1 MHERRRALLFTLAF
15 LSIFCAQKVAHA
27 ALGDPSSVRFAPTSG
42 AFPLA
47 GTHTAAPLVISKEDW
62 PGVLRAARDLQ
73 TDVGRVAGHS
83 PPLVEAL
90 SASTH
95 AVVLVGTLGRNEYI
109 DRLVSQGSIDV
120 SAIRGAWEAHLTQ
133 VVSKPF
139 PGVDQALVIVG
150 SDKRGTIYGIYDLSQ
165 QIGVS
170 PWYWWADVP
179 TVRHPVIQV
188 MPALHVVGSPA
199 IKYRGIF
206 LNDEAPEL
214 TGWANEKF
222 GGLNSRFYARVFELL
237 LRLRANYLWP
247 AMWANAFNEDDPD
260 NARLADEYGI
270 VMGTSHHEPMLRSQQ
285 EWKRRGH
292 GPWNYQTN
300 ADTLSQFWAD
310 GIRRNRSF
318 ESIVTLGMRGDG
330 DEPMSEAAN
339 VELLQKIVADQRSIL
354 AREMNPD
361 VTRIP
366 QLWALYKEVQ
376 QYYEKG
382 MRVPE
387 DVTLLWCD
395 DNWGNIRR
403 LPTPEERKRPGGAGV
418 YYHFDYVGGPRSY
431 KWLNTIPISKV
442 WEQMHLAQ
450 QYGADRIW
458 IVNVGDLKPLEF
470 PIEFFLTYAWAPDQW
485 PYERLA
491 EFGKLWATREFG
503 AAHAREIAELVAAYT
518 KFNGRRK
525 PESLT
530 PDTFSLVNYDEA
542 RHVMGA
548 WNSLVTRA
556 ERVGASLPAGS
567 QDAYF
572 QLVLWPIRASATVN
586 EIDVTAGLNRIYAA
600 QGRASTNTTAARVR
614 ELFRADEALSQRF
627 NEELGGG
634 RWRHF
639 ADQTHLGYTSWKD
652 PPVNVM
658 PAVSEIQIPERGEL
672 GVALEGST
680 PAWPPYVEGT
690 KGPRLPQMDQTAR
703 TSRWLEVFDRG
714 HNPVGFSVATSAPW
728 LHVSPSQ
735 GELTSAADL
744 RLEVNVDWAA
754 APEGSTDASIQIQGS
769 DGGRVVIAA
778 PVIKQP
784 PLPRIPPGTYLESES
799 YIAIEAPH
807 FANAITTQDV
817 SWQTLPGFGRTDGG
831 VMPVPVT
838 AVSQHISKNS
848 PRLEYHLYTTSAGE
862 ARIELTLAPTLAFVP
877 GRGLRAAVSFDDEP
891 PQTIDLALAPEG
903 DQSEWARSV
912 LDGVHKVVTQH
923 KLAGSGAHVL
933 KFWMIDPAVVLER
946 IVVDFGDTRASY
958 LGPPESARV
967 DSRQPQNGGK
977 IALTR

>member
-1 MHERRRALLFTLAF
+1 MRERPRASLFTVALLF
-15 LSIFCAQKVAHA
+15 IFVAPTAAHA
-27 ALGDPSSVRFAPTSG
+27 ALGDPSSVRFAPTPG

-47 GTHTAAPLVISKEDW
+47 GRDSAAALVVGRQDW

-73 TDVGRVAGHS
+73 ADVARVAGHS
-83 PPLVEAL
+83 PTLVEAPP
-90 SASTH
+90 AATN

-109 DRLVSQGSIDV
+109 DRLVSQGSLDV
-120 SAIRGAWEAHLTQ
+120 SAIRGAWEAHLMQ

-179 TVRHPVIQV
+179 IASHHTIQV
-188 MPALHVVGSPA
+188 MPAAHIVGSPA

-270 VMGTSHHEPMLRSQQ
+270 VMGTSHHEPMLRSRQ
-285 EWKRRGH
+285 EWKRHGQ

-300 ADTLSQFWAD
+300 ADTLSHFWAD

-330 DEPMSEAAN
+330 DTPMSEMAN
-339 VELLQKIVADQRSIL
+339 VELLQRIVADQRSIL

-361 VTRIP
+361 TRVP

-403 LPTPEERKRPGGAGV
+403 LPTPEERTRPGGAGV

-442 WEQMHLAQ
+442 WEQMQLAWR
-450 QYGADRIW
+450 YGADRIW

-485 PYERLA
+485 PYERLS

-503 AAHAREIAELVAAYT
+503 AAHSDEIGELVAAYT

-525 PESLT
+525 PESLAA
-530 PDTFSLVNYDEA
+530 DTFSLVNYDEA
-542 RHVMGA
+542 RRVIA
-548 WNSLVTRA
+548 DWNTLVARA
-556 ERVGASLPAGS
+556 ERVGASLPPAS
-567 QDAYF
+567 HDAYF

-586 EIDVTAGLNRIYAA
+586 EIYVTAGLNRMYAM
-600 QGRASTNTTAARVR
+600 QGRASTNTTAERVR
-614 ELFRADEALSQRF
+614 KLFRADEALSYHF

-639 ADQTHLGYTSWKD
+639 ADQTHLGYTIWKD
-652 PPVNVM
+652 PSRNAM
-658 PAVSEIQIPERGEL
+658 PPVSEIQVTERGEL

-680 PAWPPYVEGT
+680 SGWPPDVAGT
-690 KGPRLPQMDQTAR
+690 KAPSLPQLNQSAR
-703 TSRWLEVFDRG
+703 KPRWLEVFDRG
-714 HNPVGFSVATSAPW
+714 RTPVGFSVATSAPW
-728 LHVSPSQ
+728 LRVSPSK
-735 GELTSAADL
+735 GEVASAADL
-744 RLEVNVDWAA
+744 RLEVSVDWAA
-754 APEGSTDASIQIQGS
+754 APEGSTDASIQIQGT

-778 PVIKQP
+778 PVVKQP
-784 PLPRIPPGTYLESES
+784 SSLAIAAGTYIESDG
-799 YIAIEAPH
+799 YIAIEAMH
-807 FANAITTQDV
+807 FANAIAGEDV
-817 SWQTLPGFGRTDGG
+817 SWQTLPGFGRTDGA
-831 VMPVPVT
+831 VMPIPVT
-838 AVSQHISKNS
+838 AASQKLSKTS
-848 PRLEYHLYTTSAGE
+848 PRLEYHLYTTSTGE
-862 ARIELTLAPTLAFVP
+862 AKVELTLAPTLAFVP

-891 PQTIDLALAPEG
+891 PQIIDLTLAGEG
-903 DQSEWARSV
+903 AESEWARSV
-912 LDGVHKVVTQH
+912 LDGARKVVTTH

-946 IVVDFGDTRASY
+946 IVVDFGGVRPSY
-958 LGPPESARV
+958 LGPPESVRQDSQSPKSAGAARF
-967 DSRQPQNGGK
+967 R
-977 IALTR
+977 

>member
-1 MHERRRALLFTLAF
+1 MMCERRCALWFTLALLFLC
-15 LSIFCAQKVAHA
+15 CAQNPARA
-27 ALGDPSSVRFAPTSG
+27 ALGDPSSVRFVATSG

-47 GTHTAAPLVISKEDW
+47 SRNAAAALVIDKGDW

-73 TDVGRVAGHS
+73 MDVGRVAGHS
-83 PPLVEAL
+83 PPLAEAPPAS
-90 SASTH
+90 SA
-95 AVVLVGTLGRNEYI
+95 AVVLVGTLGRSKYI
-109 DRLVSQGSIDV
+109 DRLVSQGSLDV

-133 VVSKPF
+133 VVTKPF

-179 TVRHPVIQV
+179 IPKHETLQV
-188 MPALHVVGSPA
+188 MPEAHIVGSPS

-214 TGWANEKF
+214 TGWAKEKF
-222 GGLNSRFYARVFELL
+222 GGLNSHFYARVFELL

-247 AMWANAFNEDDPD
+247 AMWGNSFNEDDPD
-260 NARLADEYGI
+260 NARMADEYGI

-285 EWKRRGH
+285 EWKRHGS
-292 GPWNYQTN
+292 GPWNYQIN
-300 ADTLSQFWAD
+300 AATLSRFWAD

-330 DEPMSEAAN
+330 DKPMNEAAN
-339 VELLQKIVADQRSIL
+339 VELLQKIVGDQRSIL

-376 QYYEKG
+376 EYYEKG

-431 KWLNTIPISKV
+431 KWLNTIPVTKV
-442 WEQMHLAQ
+442 WEQMHLAWA
-450 QYGADRIW
+450 YGADRIW

-470 PIEFFLTYAWAPDQW
+470 PTEFFLTYAWAPSAW
-485 PYERLA
+485 PYERLSDFA
-491 EFGKLWATREFG
+491 KLWATREFG
-503 AAHAREIAELVAAYT
+503 AAQSDEIAALVTAYT

-542 RHVMGA
+542 QRVVTD
-548 WNSLVTRA
+548 WNDLVARA
-556 ERVGASLPAGS
+556 ERVSTKLPVASR
-567 QDAYF
+567 DAFF

-586 EIDVTAGLNRIYAA
+586 EIYVTAGLNRLYAA
-600 QGRASTNTTAARVR
+600 QGRSSTNTTAERVR
-614 ELFRADEALSQRF
+614 ELFHADEALSRRF
-627 NEELGGG
+627 NEEIAGG

-639 ADQTHLGYTSWKD
+639 ADQTHLGYTTWKD
-652 PPVNVM
+652 PARNTM
-658 PAVSEIQIPERGEL
+658 PAVSEIQVTERGEL

-680 PAWPPYVEGT
+680 PGWPPYVEGT
-690 KGPRLPQMDQTAR
+690 QGPRLPQLDQFAGKQ
-703 TSRWLEVFDRG
+703 RWLEVFNRG
-714 HNPVGFSVATSAPW
+714 RAPVSFSVATSAPW
-728 LHVSPSQ
+728 LRVSPSK
-735 GELTSAADL
+735 GEVVSAADL

-754 APEGSTDASIQIQGS
+754 APEGRTDASIQIQGT
-769 DGGRVVIAA
+769 DGERVVIAA
-778 PVIKQP
+778 PVVKQP
-784 PLPRIPPGTYLESES
+784 SSLVIAPGSYVESDGYVE
-799 YIAIEAPH
+799 IEATH
-807 FANAITTQDV
+807 FANAVASEDI
-817 SWQTLPGFGRTDGG
+817 SWQTLPDFGRTAGG
-831 VMPVPVT
+831 VMPIPVT
-838 AVSQHISKNS
+838 AARHELSKTS
-848 PRLEYHLYTTSAGE
+848 PRLEYPLFTTSTGKANV
-862 ARIELTLAPTLAFVP
+862 ELTLAPTLAFVP
-877 GRGLRAAVSFDDEP
+877 GRGLRAALSFDAEP
-891 PQTIDLALAPEG
+891 PQTIDLGLAV
-903 DQSEWARSV
+903 DSSQAEWARSV
-912 LDGVHKVVTQH
+912 LDGAHKVVTTH
-923 KLAGSGAHVL
+923 EFVGKGAHVL
-933 KFWMIDPAVVLER
+933 KFWMIDPGVVLER
-946 IVVDFGDTRASY
+946 IVVDFGGVRDSY
-958 LGPPESARV
+958 LGPPESVRV
-967 DSRQPQNGGK
+967 DSP
-977 IALTR
+977 

>member
-15 LSIFCAQKVAHA
+15 LSIFCAQKIAHA
-27 ALGDPSSVRFAPTSG
+27 ALGDPSSVRFASTSG

-47 GTHTAAPLVISKEDW
+47 ATNTAAPLVLSKQDW

-73 TDVGRVAGHS
+73 ADVGRVAGHS
-83 PPLVEAL
+83 PQLVEAL
-90 SASTH
+90 PTATN

-188 MPALHVVGSPA
+188 MPAVHVVGSPA

-237 LRLRANYLWP
+237 LRLHANYLWP

-285 EWKRRGH
+285 EWKRHGQ

-300 ADTLSQFWAD
+300 AETLQHFWAN

-318 ESIVTLGMRGDG
+318 ESIVTVGMRGDG
-330 DEPMSEAAN
+330 DEPMSESAN
-339 VELLQKIVADQRSIL
+339 VELLQRIVSDQREIL

-361 VTRIP
+361 ITRIP

-382 MRVPE
+382 MRVPA

-403 LPTPEERKRPGGAGV
+403 LPTPEERSRPGGAGI

-431 KWLNTIPISKV
+431 KWLNTNPISKV
-442 WEQMHLAQ
+442 WEQMHLAW
-450 QYGADRIW
+450 QYGADPIW
-458 IVNVGDLKPLEF
+458 IVNVGDLKPMEF

-485 PYERLA
+485 PYERLT

-503 AAHAREIAELVAAYT
+503 AAHADEIADLVTTYT

-525 PESLT
+525 PESLA

-542 RHVMGA
+542 RRVMA
-548 WNSLVTRA
+548 DWNSLVARA
-556 ERVGASLPAGS
+556 ERVGTSLPAAS

-586 EIDVTAGLNRIYAA
+586 EIYITAGLNRMYAA
-600 QGRASTNTTAARVR
+600 QGRASTNKTAERVR
-614 ELFRADEALSQRF
+614 ELFRADEALTHRF
-627 NEELGGG
+627 NEDLRGG

-639 ADQTHLGYTSWKD
+639 ADQTHLGYTTWKD
-652 PPVNVM
+652 PAVNVM
-658 PAVSEIQIPERGEL
+658 PAISEIQLIEHGEL
-672 GVALEGST
+672 GVALEGSA
-680 PAWPPYVEGT
+680 PGWPPYVEGT
-690 KGPRLPQMDQTAR
+690 NGPRLPQLDQSGR
-703 TSRWLEVFDRG
+703 TPRWVEVFDRG
-714 HNPVGFSVATSAPW
+714 RTPVGFSVNTSAPW
-728 LHVSPSQ
+728 LHVAPSK
-735 GELTSAADL
+735 GEVTSAADL
-744 RLEVNVDWAA
+744 RLEVNVDWEA
-754 APEGSTDASIQIQGS
+754 APEGSTDASIQIQGT
-769 DGGRVVIAA
+769 DGGRVVIAV
-778 PVIKQP
+778 PVVKQP
-784 PLPRIPPGTYLESES
+784 SLSAVAPGTYIESDG
-799 YIAIEAPH
+799 YIAIEAMH
-807 FANAITTQDV
+807 FANAVASEGV
-817 SWQTLPGFGRTDGG
+817 SWQTLPGFGRTDGA
-831 VMPVPVT
+831 VMPIPVT
-838 AVSQHISKNS
+838 AASQTLSKTS
-848 PRLEYHLYTTSAGE
+848 PRLEYHLYTTSGGDAKV
-862 ARIELTLAPTLAFVP
+862 ELTLAPTLAFIP
-877 GRGLRAAVSFDDEP
+877 GRGLRAAVSFDEDP
-891 PQTIDLALAPEG
+891 PQIIDLAVAAEG
-903 DQSEWARSV
+903 DKGEWARSV
-912 LDGVHKVVTQH
+912 LDGARKIVTTH
-923 KLAGSGAHVL
+923 RLAGKGAHVL
-933 KFWMIDPAVVLER
+933 KFWMIEPAVVLER
-946 IVVDFGDTRASY
+946 IVVDFGDVRSGVRDSY
-958 LGPPESARV
+958 LGPPESVRADIR
-967 DSRQPQNGGK
+967 
-977 IALTR
+977 